1 MLERFL
7 DRVEFSS
14 YDDFMQNFHINVPE
28 RFNIAYDVVDE
39 WARIAPDKKAL
50 MWTNSIPVTS
60 SPVLPSLSDPA
71 TFHPPPPPPPRH
83 TPTPRALC

>member
-28 RFNIAYDVVDE
+28 RFNFAYDVVDE

-50 MWTNSIPVTS
+50 LWTNDRGEVHQ
-60 SPVLPSLSDPA
+60 LHA
-71 TFHPPPPPPPRH
+71 EGR
-83 TPTPRALC
+83 